1 MNIAVMGAGR
11 VGLVVA
17 AGLADFGLNVFAVD
31 SDPSKIDRLQ
41 NGELPF
47 YEPGLRELV
56 EKNRSASRLHFT
68 VDPAAAIHK
77 SLVLYIAVGTEEMTS
92 GKPNLGPLFEVSR
105 AVGKLAKEYKV
116 IAIKSTVPIGTAARV
131 IAELRKTTQIP
142 CDVVSNPEFLREGSA
157 IENFLRPERV
167 ILGGDSQR
175 ALAIMRD
182 IYRPLYLV
190 DTPILATDHATAE
203 LIKYAT
209 NAFLATKITFIN
221 EMANLC
227 DVIGADVH
235 MISKGLGLD
244 RRIGPKFLHPG
255 PGYGGS
261 CLPKDTRTLLDMAQ
275 ERGLKMNVVEAA
287 IQANDAI
294 SSYLVGRLKQ
304 MLGNLQGKTIGVLGL
319 SYKPFTDDIR
329 ESPAIKFVQALIA
342 EGAQVQAHDPMATD
356 EAVKVLGKN
365 SARFC
370 PNPFAA
376 ATDAHAVAVLT
387 EWNEFRNL
395 DLAEVRRVMKGAILL
410 DTRNIYEPRA
420 AVAQGFRYVG
430 RGRGSTSSR
439 ALGASSIPEEP
450 AAW

>member
-1 MNIAVMGAGR
+1 MNISVIGAGR

-17 AGLADFGLNVFAVD
+17 AGLADFGLNIFSVD
-31 SDPSKIDRLQ
+31 SDQSKIDRLQ
-41 NGELPF
+41 RGELPF

-68 VDPAAAIHK
+68 VNLADAIHK
-77 SLVLYIAVGTEEMTS
+77 SLVLYIAVGTEEVTP

-116 IAIKSTVPIGTAARV
+116 MAIKSTVPIGTAVRV
-131 IAELRKTTQIP
+131 IAELRKTTKIP

-167 ILGGDSQR
+167 ILGGSSQQ

-182 IYRPLYLV
+182 IYRPLYLL
-190 DTPILATDHATAE
+190 DTPIIATDHTTAE

-227 DVIGADVH
+227 DVTGADVH

-261 CLPKDTRTLLDMAQ
+261 CLPKDTRTLSNIAQ
-275 ERGLKMNVVEAA
+275 EHGLKMNVVDGTIE
-287 IQANDAI
+287 ANDAI
-294 SSYLVGRLKQ
+294 SSYLVGRLKK
-304 MLGNLQGKTIGVLGL
+304 MLGNLKGKIIGVLGL
-319 SYKPFTDDIR
+319 SYKPFTDDVR
-329 ESPAIKFVQALIA
+329 ESPAIRFVQALTA

-356 EAVKVLGKN
+356 EAVKVFGEN
-365 SARFC
+365 SARFFS
-370 PNPFAA
+370 NPFAA
-376 ATDAHAVAVLT
+376 ATDAHAVAILT

-395 DLAEVRRVMKGAILL
+395 DLAEVRRVMKGNILL
-410 DTRNIYEPRA
+410 DTRNIYEPTA
-420 AVAQGFRYVG
+420 AMAQGFRYAG
-430 RGRGSTSSR
+430 RGRGSISSR
-439 ALGASSIPEEP
+439 A
-450 AAW
+450 